1 MKSTNALT
9 FLAAFVFSIG
19 CAQGNENLSSEDI
32 PEDITKTKR
41 GLGLTSWNQFEKQLE
56 PRNVNDACARTES
69 LSKNIEE
76 DNSERGQRFKTL
88 KVNPEIP
95 LSDCK
100 RVFPALNRKCLD
112 IARDFYIHH
121 YISDSVTQP
130 LVSRVV
136 SQVIYTCPLLKMLG
150 FEVDAHK
157 LLENLK
163 KSE

>member
-1 MKSTNALT
+1 M
-9 FLAAFVFSIG
+9 G
-19 CAQGNENLSSEDI
+19 CAQGNENLLS
-32 PEDITKTKR
+32 EDITKTKR
-41 GLGLTSWNQFEKQLE
+41 GLGLTSRNQFEKQPE

-95 LSDCK
+95 LSECK

-136 SQVIYTCPLLKMLG
+136 SQVIYNLSVIKNAG
-150 FEVDAHK
+150 F
-157 LLENLK
+157 
-163 KSE
+163 